1 VRVVA
6 RLSTVL
12 PVASLLLAI
21 VAVETISVFAAV
33 ITVLVFVHELGHFLA
48 ARWFGV
54 RVDVFSI
61 GFGPRLFSICRG
73 GVEYR
78 FGMIPFGGYV
88 KMAGTTARAGDVTPD
103 GFDSRAPWQRFLILL
118 AGPVMN
124 IAFALILAIVGL
136 WVGIEVPA
144 QGPHGMQ
151 TVIYR
156 PEPIDAIL
164 LGGQAIAASS
174 AEILTTLGGLIT
186 GTISPS
192 HLIGPVGLAQ
202 IAGESSQL
210 GWRAL
215 LAAMAF
221 ISLNLG
227 LCNLLPIPILDG
239 GQMVMLVVEGVLRRA
254 VPFQLRKMLVG
265 AGALAMLVLL
275 ATTFYNDLGRL
286 GWIPQ

>member
-1 VRVVA
+1 VRVGV
-6 RLSTVL
+6 RVSTVL
-12 PVASLLLAI
+12 PVASLLLQSI
-21 VAVETISVFAAV
+21 AVETIVVFAAV
-33 ITVLVFVHELGHFLA
+33 ITVLVLVHELGHFLA

-54 RVDVFSI
+54 PVEVFSI
-61 GFGPRLFSICRG
+61 GFGPRLFSIRRS

-78 FGMIPFGGYV
+78 FGAIPFGGYV
-88 KMAGTTARAGDVTPD
+88 KMAGTSRSGGDATAA
-103 GFDSRAPWQRFLILL
+103 GFDTKAPWQRFLILL

-124 IAFALILAIVGL
+124 IAFALGLAIVGL

-156 PEPIDAIL
+156 PEPFDAIL

-174 AEILTTLGGLIT
+174 AEILRTLGGLIT

-239 GQMVMLVVEGVLRRA
+239 GHMLMLLVEGVIRRD
-254 VPFQLRKMLVG
+254 VPFRLRKVLVG
-265 AGALAMLVLL
+265 AGALAMLLL
-275 ATTFYNDLGRL
+275 LMTTFYNDLGRL
-286 GWIPQ
+286 GLIPL

>member
-1 VRVVA
+1 
-6 RLSTVL
+6 
-12 PVASLLLAI
+12 
-21 VAVETISVFAAV
+21 
-33 ITVLVFVHELGHFLA
+33 
-48 ARWFGV
+48 
-54 RVDVFSI
+54 
-61 GFGPRLFSICRG
+61 
-73 GVEYR
+73 
-78 FGMIPFGGYV
+78 
-88 KMAGTTARAGDVTPD
+88 
-103 GFDSRAPWQRFLILL
+103 
-118 AGPVMN
+118 
-124 IAFALILAIVGL
+124 
-136 WVGIEVPA
+136 
-144 QGPHGMQ
+144 
-151 TVIYR
+151 VIYR

-239 GQMVMLVVEGVLRRA
+239 GQMVMLVVEGLLRRT
-254 VPFQLRKMLVG
+254 VPFQVRKVLVG

-275 ATTFYNDLGRL
+275 ATTVYNDLGRL